1 VTVGLDVVVVLRAA
15 LYVHAA
21 RVPIA
26 LLGNALG
33 APMGPDSELRISK
46 PVGNSIS
53 FQRFPVGPK
62 RTCDWVA
69 SKIAITVCG
78 LPRQCGVGSRKQTC
92 AACNKVS
99 PVKPA
104 ARSTIHLLITSYLLN
119 VFAQT
124 RI

>member
-1 VTVGLDVVVVLRAA
+1 MVVVLRAA

-21 RVPIA
+21 GIPIS
-26 LLGNALG
+26 LLGNALR

-62 RTCDWVA
+62 RTCDRVA
-69 SKIAITVCG
+69 SKIAITACG
-78 LPRQCGVGSRKQTC
+78 LPRQCGVGSRKQTY
-92 AACNKVS
+92 AACKKVS

-104 ARSTIHLLITSYLLN
+104 VRSIIHLLVTSYL
-119 VFAQT
+119 
-124 RI
+124 